1 MALHVFS
8 PYILE
13 IRLWGSEFI
22 VCKFN
27 VKVACPSRNPSPSPK
42 LESYNELN
50 VIFEAEAKCT
60 KCKQCRSECHDE
72 FGRAVK
78 KHVKEHRFKFVQ
90 CSFFKDTREMINNY
104 RVWAQQSHFGKGFTG
119 ITGIGKRSNTC
130 GANMCQPLFTLTLLA
145 ITWRWVETCW
155 NMLKL
160 IILVNMSRIN
170 RMDCLGIFRIFSDVH
185 LPSSTIQA

>member
-1 MALHVFS
+1 MAPNALMNLCCYGQWLFMSFPHTFSRFVFG
-8 PYILE
+8 E
-13 IRLWGSEFI
+13 SEFI
-22 VCKFN
+22 ACKFN
-27 VKVACPSRNPSPSPK
+27 VKVAWPSWNPSPSPK

-78 KHVKEHRFKFVQ
+78 KHVKEHGFKFVQ
-90 CSFFKDTREMINNY
+90 CSFFKDTRGMINNY
-104 RVWAQQSHFGKGFTG
+104 TVWAQHSHSGKGFTG
-119 ITGIGKRSNTC
+119 TTGIGKRSNTR

-155 NMLKL
+155 NSL
-160 IILVNMSRIN
+160 
-170 RMDCLGIFRIFSDVH
+170 CLGIVRICSDVH

>member
-27 VKVACPSRNPSPSPK
+27 VKVAWPSRNPSPSPK

-104 RVWAQQSHFGKGFTG
+104 RV
-119 ITGIGKRSNTC
+119 
-130 GANMCQPLFTLTLLA
+130 
-145 ITWRWVETCW
+145 
-155 NMLKL
+155 
-160 IILVNMSRIN
+160 
-170 RMDCLGIFRIFSDVH
+170 
-185 LPSSTIQA
+185 